1 MALKKGVSG
10 MKRPVEDDD
19 GPGPSKRY
27 KTLKSILASFQPAK
41 GKEKVSSWPF
51 VAWPLLTRLQ
61 TAKET
66 KVAKGASNKKSS
78 STATGSSGV
87 RKTKHQPVPS
97 ARARGDHP

>member
-1 MALKKGVSG
+1 

-27 KTLKSILASFQPAK
+27 KTLEVNPSGACIFWPNESTYLTKSFQPAK
-41 GKEKVSSWPF
+41 GKEK
-51 VAWPLLTRLQ
+51 
-61 TAKET
+61 TAKKT
-66 KVAKGASNKKSS
+66 KVAKGASNEKSS

-87 RKTKHQPVPS
+87 RKTKHQPVPF